1 MKYYI
6 VPADTP
12 RTHMM
17 AAADGSLFQTYEQ
30 EIFDKTA
37 EVGATAIMHGLS
49 PRLREELGDIQLP
62 YVYDEPTS
70 TPQEEVPGG

>member
-1 MKYYI
+1 MRIYI

-12 RTHMM
+12 CTHMM

-30 EIFDKTA
+30 EIFDKAA

-49 PRLREELGDIQLP
+49 PRLHEELGDIPLP
-62 YVYDEPTS
+62 YVYDEPTPA
-70 TPQEEVPGG
+70 PQEEVPGG